1 MVSTLSHGGPQ
12 KHPHCHSHGNT
23 HIRHSYTP
31 TIHRTYPIALHR
43 HPPRVTVSSL
53 PFPPRY
59 LDTRNLYQISHTLSL
74 SHTHTHTCRTLLP
87 RGTTLAHAR
96 NFHTHSVPWSM
107 HLHNSTHTH
116 NSSCAHRRPHTPTH
130 CCAHAGDKHKHAHSH
145 ARRGRLT
152 LAVSLWGHSPGQRG
166 TQPARDPVAA
176 WLRAQCL
183 GRGRSTVAE
192 PGESS
197 PTLPGAEMA
206 REGPAGRERDLPGGS
221 APGPGTA
228 EILARPRLW
237 TGPAHW
243 WSCPRPR
250 PDSPGS
256 LIGPA
261 ASWPRPRLSPS
272 FHLFL
277 LFDHA
282 PSPALPPD
290 WPYLAW
296 APPPYR
302 FLP

>member
-1 MVSTLSHGGPQ
+1 MHVTFTRTQFPGA
-12 KHPHCHSHGNT
+12 C
-23 HIRHSYTP
+23 
-31 TIHRTYPIALHR
+31 TYP
-43 HPPRVTVSSL
+43 TL
-53 PFPPRY
+53 PTHSIP
-59 LDTRNLYQISHTLSL
+59 LVHTDV
-74 SHTHTHTCRTLLP
+74 HTHTLVRTCRRQTQAC
-87 RGTTLAHAR
+87 TLACTRGPAHPR
-96 NFHTHSVPWSM
+96 CQSV
-107 HLHNSTHTH
+107 
-116 NSSCAHRRPHTPTH
+116 
-130 CCAHAGDKHKHAHSH
+130 
-145 ARRGRLT
+145 
-152 LAVSLWGHSPGQRG
+152 G
-166 TQPARDPVAA
+166 TQPGAARNSALQGPRRLAPSAV
-176 WLRAQCL
+176 
-183 GRGRSTVAE
+183 
-192 PGESS
+192 
-197 PTLPGAEMA
+197 PGARPDHSRGA
-206 REGPAGRERDLPGGS
+206 WRVQPYAPWGRDGPGRACGSGVRPAGRERDLPGGS

-243 WSCPRPR
+243 WPCPRPL

-261 ASWPRPRLSPS
+261 ASWPRPHLSPS